1 MCIRDSAKSHDQTAE
16 HIFKIC
22 RCARFA
28 YIFPPKQVIER
39 EEYEDK
45 NSVDQNLAPIGVFH
59 KLLRGDMKN
68 IQNEP
73 FHKEIQQ
80 IGQQKM
86 QCDCKNGNSEIS
98 FFHHTVNFSP
108 VCIFDGTITV

>member
-1 MCIRDSAKSHDQTAE
+1 
-16 HIFKIC
+16 
-22 RCARFA
+22 
-28 YIFPPKQVIER
+28 
-39 EEYEDK
+39 
-45 NSVDQNLAPIGVFH
+45 
-59 KLLRGDMKN
+59 MKN

-98 FFHHTVNFSP
+98 FFHHTVNFFS
-108 VCIFDGTITV
+108 CLYF